1 MNRPPCYR
9 STMRIQTILAHPL
22 PQSFAAAVHRK
33 AVSALRAS
41 GHEVMETDL
50 YAEGFAPALTVAERS
65 SYFSPD
71 YDTSAVAGLVE
82 RLRWSEGLVFCY
94 PHWWFDQPAI
104 LKGYIDRVWGPG
116 IAFRHDREG
125 GRILPLLTGLRTVAV
140 LTSFGSPWWLTELYM
155 RNPARRILRKGVLAA
170 CAPQARFRYLAHYDM
185 DRSTDLSRKRFL
197 DRVDGAMRRLG

>member
-1 MNRPPCYR
+1 
-9 STMRIQTILAHPL
+9 
-22 PQSFAAAVHRK
+22 
-33 AVSALRAS
+33 
-41 GHEVMETDL
+41 METDL
-50 YAEGFAPALTVAERS
+50 YAEGFAPALTVAERA

-71 YDTSAVAGLVE
+71 YDASAVARLVE

-116 IAFRHDREG
+116 IAFRHDRDG

-155 RNPARRILRKGVLAA
+155 RNPARRILKSGILTA
-170 CAPQARFRYLAHYDM
+170 CAPQARFHYHAHYDM
-185 DRSTDLSRKRFL
+185 DRSTDASRKRFL

>member
-1 MNRPPCYR
+1 
-9 STMRIQTILAHPL
+9 MRIQTILAHPL
-22 PQSFAAAVHRK
+22 PQSFAAAVHRT

-50 YAEGFAPALTVAERS
+50 YSEGFAPALTIAERT

-71 YDTSAVAGLVE
+71 YDASAVAGLVE
-82 RLRWSEGLVFCY
+82 RLHWSEGLVFCY

-116 IAFRHDREG
+116 IAFRHDLAG
-125 GRILPLLTGLRTVAV
+125 GRILPLLTKLRTVAV

-155 RNPARRILRKGVLAA
+155 RNPARRILKKGVLAA
-170 CAPQARFRYLAHYDM
+170 CAPQASFRYLAHYDM

>member
-1 MNRPPCYR
+1 MVRSPCYR
-9 STMRIQTILAHPL
+9 PAMRIQTILAHPL
-22 PQSFAAAVHRK
+22 PQSFAAAVHRT

-41 GHEVMETDL
+41 GHEVLETDL
-50 YAEGFAPALTVAERS
+50 YAEGFAPALTVAERA
-65 SYFSPD
+65 SYFSPV
-71 YDTSAVAGLVE
+71 YDASAVARLVE

-116 IAFRHDREG
+116 IAFRHDRDG

-155 RNPARRILRKGVLAA
+155 RNPARRILKNGILTA
-170 CAPQARFRYLAHYDM
+170 CAPQARFHYHAHYDM
-185 DRSTDLSRKRFL
+185 DRSTEASRKRFL
-197 DRVDGAMRRLG
+197 IKVDSAMRRLG